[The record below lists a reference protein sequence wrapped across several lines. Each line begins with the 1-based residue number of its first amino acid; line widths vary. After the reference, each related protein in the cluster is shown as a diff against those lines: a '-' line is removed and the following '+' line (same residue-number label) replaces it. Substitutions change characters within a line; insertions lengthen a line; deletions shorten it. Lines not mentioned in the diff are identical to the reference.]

1 MGLQGIPIT
10 PPPCLLLHPRRPAR
24 PSSSTSVPTT
34 RLMLPRLL
42 SRSAWHSSVE
52 LPRELSRWPELLE
65 RELDPTRSSRWR
77 SQRRSRRQRS
87 QRPRSQRRARRLS
100 RSQLPRRLRSQRR
113 LPRSLLPRKLPR
125 SLPRRPPRSQRPRR
139 LHPRR
144 SKLRKVFKTL
154 YLTSSKSLPKIFSYK
169 DPLLHTGGFFMS
181 HNH

>member
-1 MGLQGIPIT
+1 MGILRNTIT
-10 PPPCLLLHPRRPAR
+10 TPPCLPHPRRPPRPRTALGPPAR

-77 SQRRSRRQRS
+77 SQRRLRRQRS
-87 QRPRSQRRARRLS
+87 LRPRSQRRSRRLP
-100 RSQLPRRLRSQRR
+100 RSQLPRR
-113 LPRSLLPRKLPR
+113 LPR
-125 SLPRRPPRSQRPRR
+125 SLPRRPPRSQLLRR

-154 YLTSSKSLPKIFSYK
+154 YLTSSKSSPKIFSYK
-169 DPLLHTGGFFMS
+169 DPLLHTGGL
-181 HNH
+181 

>member
-1 MGLQGIPIT
+1 MGILRNTIT
-10 PPPCLLLHPRRPAR
+10 TPPCLPHPRRPPRPRTALGPPAR

-77 SQRRSRRQRS
+77 SQRRLRRQRS
-87 QRPRSQRRARRLS
+87 LRPRSQRRSRRLPRS
-100 RSQLPRRLRSQRR
+100 RLPRRLLRSQRR
-113 LPRSLLPRKLPR
+113 LPRSLLPRR
-125 SLPRRPPRSQRPRR
+125 LPRRPPRSQLLRR

-154 YLTSSKSLPKIFSYK
+154 YLT
-169 DPLLHTGGFFMS
+169 
-181 HNH
+181 

>member
-1 MGLQGIPIT
+1 MGILRNTIT
-10 PPPCLLLHPRRPAR
+10 TPPCLPHPRRPPRPRTALGPPAR

-87 QRPRSQRRARRLS
+87 LRLRSQ
-100 RSQLPRRLRSQRR
+100 RSQRR
-113 LPRSLLPRKLPR
+113 LPRSPLLR
-125 SLPRRPPRSQRPRR
+125 SLQRRLLGSLLPRRPPRSQLPRK

-144 SKLRKVFKTL
+144 SKLYKV
-154 YLTSSKSLPKIFSYK
+154 YLHCT
-169 DPLLHTGGFFMS
+169 
-181 HNH
+181 